1 MADEVEEEEPKK
13 SGIVKII
20 IFVVAGIL
28 LIVVGL
34 GIGYFMFGG
43 EPEPDPSAEV
53 NQIIEGKNT
62 NAKDTEK
69 QKENE
74 EGEVEGEDG
83 LIKKNVKSIPEVD
96 SYETTYFEFPGD
108 FTTNLKASRKFLQLS
123 VGVSTQ
129 YDEKVME
136 VVDSHQLALR
146 SEILSTVSDF
156 TEEDISGSDGKKKLS
171 DRLLT
176 VLNAKLETLKEFP
189 GIEDVYFTAFILQ
202 WFRLFL

>member
-1 MADEVEEEEPKK
+1 MAEEVEEEQKK
-13 SGIVKII
+13 SNLLKII
-20 IFVVAGIL
+20 IFVLGGIL
-28 LIVVGL
+28 LIAVGL
-34 GIGYFMFGG
+34 GIGYFLFGG

-53 NQIIEGKNT
+53 NQIIEGKE
-62 NAKDTEK
+62 AEKKKTEDA
-69 QKENE
+69 ENK
-74 EGEVEGEDG
+74 EGEEEGEDG
-83 LIKKNVKSIPEVD
+83 IIKKNVKAIPEVD

-108 FTTNLKASRKFLQLS
+108 FTTNLKGSRKFLQVS

-146 SEILSTVSDF
+146 SEILSTISDF

-171 DRLLT
+171 ERLMV
-176 VLNAKLETLKEFP
+176 VLNKKLESLDEFP

-202 WFRLFL
+202 

>member
-13 SGIVKII
+13 SGLVKII

-28 LIVVGL
+28 LIVIGL

-62 NAKDTEK
+62 KAKETEE

-83 LIKKNVKSIPEVD
+83 LLKKNVKSIPEVD

-108 FTTNLKASRKFLQLS
+108 FTTNLKGSRKFLQLS

-156 TEEDISGSDGKKKLS
+156 SEEDISGSDGKKKLS
-171 DRLLT
+171 DRLLV

-202 WFRLFL
+202 

>member
-1 MADEVEEEEPKK
+1 MAEEVEEEPKK
-13 SGIVKII
+13 GNLIKII
-20 IFVVAGIL
+20 IFVVGGFL
-28 LIVVGL
+28 LIAVGL
-34 GIGYFMFGG
+34 GIGYFLFGG

-53 NQIIEGKNT
+53 NQIIEGKE
-62 NAKDTEK
+62 AEK
-69 QKENE
+69 KKTKEVENK
-74 EGEVEGEDG
+74 EGEEEGEDG
-83 LIKKNVKSIPEVD
+83 IIKKNVKAIPEVD

-108 FTTNLKASRKFLQLS
+108 FTTNLKGSRKFLQVS

-146 SEILSTVSDF
+146 SEILSTISDF

-171 DRLLT
+171 ERLMV
-176 VLNAKLETLKEFP
+176 VLNKKLESLDEFP

-202 WFRLFL
+202 

>member
-1 MADEVEEEEPKK
+1 MAEEVEEEPKK
-13 SGIVKII
+13 SGLIKII

-28 LIVVGL
+28 LIVIGL
-34 GIGYFMFGG
+34 GIGYLMFGG

-53 NQIIEGKNT
+53 NQIIEGKEAEKNEKEDK
-62 NAKDTEK
+62 KDK
-69 QKENE
+69 E

-83 LIKKNVKSIPEVD
+83 IIKKNVKAIPEVD

-108 FTTNLKASRKFLQLS
+108 FTTNLKGSRKFLQVS

-136 VVDSHQLALR
+136 TVDSHQLALR
-146 SEILSTVSDF
+146 SEILATISDF
-156 TEEDISGSDGKKKLS
+156 TEEDISGSEGKKKLS
-171 DRLLT
+171 DKLMI
-176 VLNAKLETLKEFP
+176 VLNDKLKSLKEFP

-202 WFRLFL
+202 

>member
-13 SGIVKII
+13 SGLVKII

-28 LIVVGL
+28 LIVIGL

-62 NAKDTEK
+62 KAKETEEQK
-69 QKENE
+69 QNE

-83 LIKKNVKSIPEVD
+83 IIKKNVKSIPEVD

-108 FTTNLKASRKFLQLS
+108 FTTNLKGSRKFLQLS

-156 TEEDISGSDGKKKLS
+156 SEEDISGSDGKKKLS
-171 DRLLT
+171 DRLLV

-202 WFRLFL
+202 

>member
-1 MADEVEEEEPKK
+1 MAEEVEEEPKK
-13 SGIVKII
+13 SNLLKII
-20 IFVVAGIL
+20 IFVVAGLL

-34 GIGYFMFGG
+34 GIGYFIFGG

-53 NQIIEGKNT
+53 NQIIEGKE
-62 NAKDTEK
+62 AVKKEK
-69 QKENE
+69 EESENDK
-74 EGEVEGEDG
+74 EGEEVGEDG
-83 LIKKNVKSIPEVD
+83 LIKKNVKAIPEVD

-108 FTTNLKASRKFLQLS
+108 FTTNLKGSRKFLQVS

-146 SEILSTVSDF
+146 SEILSTISDF
-156 TEEDISGSDGKKKLS
+156 TETDISGSDGKKKLS
-171 DRLLT
+171 ERLMV
-176 VLNAKLETLKEFP
+176 VLNKKLETLDEFP

-202 WFRLFL
+202 

>member
-1 MADEVEEEEPKK
+1 
-13 SGIVKII
+13 
-20 IFVVAGIL
+20 
-28 LIVVGL
+28 
-34 GIGYFMFGG
+34 MFGG

-62 NAKDTEK
+62 KV
-69 QKENE
+69 KEIEEENKNE

-83 LIKKNVKSIPEVD
+83 LIKKNVKDIPEVN

-108 FTTNLKASRKFLQLS
+108 FTTNLKGSRKFLQLS

-156 TEEDISGSDGKKKLS
+156 SEEDISGSDGKKKLS
-171 DRLLT
+171 DRLLV

-202 WFRLFL
+202 

>member
-1 MADEVEEEEPKK
+1 MAEEVEEEPKK
-13 SGIVKII
+13 SNLLKII
-20 IFVVAGIL
+20 IFVVGGIL
-28 LIVVGL
+28 LIAVGL
-34 GIGYFMFGG
+34 GIGYFLFGG

-53 NQIIEGKNT
+53 NQIIEGKE
-62 NAKDTEK
+62 AEKKKTEEVEN
-69 QKENE
+69 KEGAE
-74 EGEVEGEDG
+74 EGDDG
-83 LIKKNVKSIPEVD
+83 IIKKNVKAIPEVD

-108 FTTNLKASRKFLQLS
+108 FTTNLKGSRKFLQVS

-146 SEILSTVSDF
+146 SEILSTISDF

-171 DRLLT
+171 ERLMV
-176 VLNAKLETLKEFP
+176 VLNKKLESLDEFP

-202 WFRLFL
+202 

>member
-1 MADEVEEEEPKK
+1 MAEEVEEESKK
-13 SGIVKII
+13 SNLLKII
-20 IFVVAGIL
+20 FFVVGGIL
-28 LIVVGL
+28 LIAVGL
-34 GIGYFMFGG
+34 GIGYFLFGG

-53 NQIIEGKNT
+53 NQIIEGKE
-62 NAKDTEK
+62 AEKKKTEDA
-69 QKENE
+69 ENK
-74 EGEVEGEDG
+74 EGEEEGEDG
-83 LIKKNVKSIPEVD
+83 IIKKNVKAIPEVD

-108 FTTNLKASRKFLQLS
+108 FTTNLKGSRKFLQVS

-146 SEILSTVSDF
+146 SEILSTISDF

-171 DRLLT
+171 ERLMV
-176 VLNAKLETLKEFP
+176 VLNKKLESLDEFP

-202 WFRLFL
+202 

>member
-1 MADEVEEEEPKK
+1 MAEEVEEEPKK
-13 SGIVKII
+13 SGLVKII
-20 IFVVAGIL
+20 IFVMAGIL
-28 LIVVGL
+28 LLGIGL
-34 GIGYFMFGG
+34 GIGYFIFGG

-53 NQIIEGKNT
+53 NQIIEGKE
-62 NAKDTEK
+62 AEK
-69 QKENE
+69 KQETDNDENK
-74 EGEVEGEDG
+74 EGEIVGEDG
-83 LIKKNVKSIPEVD
+83 LIKKNVKEIPEVN

-108 FTTNLKASRKFLQLS
+108 FTTNLKGSRKFLQVS

-156 TEEDISGSDGKKKLS
+156 SEEDISGSDGKKKLS
-171 DRLLT
+171 DRLLV
-176 VLNAKLETLKEFP
+176 VLNEKLESLKEFP

-202 WFRLFL
+202 

>member
-1 MADEVEEEEPKK
+1 MADEVEEEPKK
-13 SGIVKII
+13 SGLVKII

-28 LIVVGL
+28 LIVLGL

-62 NAKDTEK
+62 KAKEIEEENK
-69 QKENE
+69 NE

-83 LIKKNVKSIPEVD
+83 LIKKNVKDIPEVN

-108 FTTNLKASRKFLQLS
+108 FTTNLKGSRKFLQLS

-171 DRLLT
+171 DRLLV
-176 VLNAKLETLKEFP
+176 VLNTKLETLKEFP

-202 WFRLFL
+202 

>member
-1 MADEVEEEEPKK
+1 MAEEAEEEPKK
-13 SGIVKII
+13 SNLIKII
-20 IFVVAGIL
+20 IFVVVGFL
-28 LIVVGL
+28 LIAVGL

-53 NQIIEGKNT
+53 NQIIEGKE
-62 NAKDTEK
+62 AEKKKTEGVED
-69 QKENE
+69 KEGQE
-74 EGEVEGEDG
+74 EGEDG
-83 LIKKNVKSIPEVD
+83 IIKKNVKAIPEVD

-108 FTTNLKASRKFLQLS
+108 FTTNLKGSRKFLQVS

-146 SEILSTVSDF
+146 SEILSTISDF

-171 DRLLT
+171 DRLMV
-176 VLNAKLETLKEFP
+176 VLNKKLESLDEFP

-202 WFRLFL
+202 

>member
-13 SGIVKII
+13 SGLVKII

-62 NAKDTEK
+62 KAKEIEE

-83 LIKKNVKSIPEVD
+83 LLKKNVKSIPEVD

-108 FTTNLKASRKFLQLS
+108 FTTNLKGSRKFLQLS

-156 TEEDISGSDGKKKLS
+156 SEEDISGSDGKKKLS
-171 DRLLT
+171 DRLLV

-202 WFRLFL
+202 

>member
-13 SGIVKII
+13 SGIVKSI
-20 IFVVAGIL
+20 IFVVSGIL
-28 LIVVGL
+28 LIVIGL

-62 NAKDTEK
+62 KAKETEE

-74 EGEVEGEDG
+74 EGEVVGEDG

-108 FTTNLKASRKFLQLS
+108 FTTNLKGSRKFLQLS

-156 TEEDISGSDGKKKLS
+156 SEEDISGSDGKKKLS
-171 DRLLT
+171 DRLLV

-202 WFRLFL
+202 